1 MYTIYITHNKVLL
14 KLVIQSGIKVSKF
27 YKTTNLN
34 CSLYSVYFVLQVK
47 TKDGGWQY
55 ARHANATYHSNK
67 QRLDFFRRR
76 KWRRKLNC
84 ITPGQAAVFYI
95 LRDRDKRKRDR
106 QVCCSSSFS
115 IINLEI

>member
-1 MYTIYITHNKVLL
+1 MYTIYITHNKELL

-106 QVCCSSSFS
+106 QVCCS
-115 IINLEI
+115 